1 MFKLIFIV
9 ICVIYFANAL
19 DISNT
24 FAYSHSPPSRRNRLN
39 NKLTYRYG
47 DKIYDSYKYHEYS
60 PSYIV
65 ISNQNKH
72 FIDLS
77 SEMKKNRINYLF
89 MNLDY
94 FTLNEIE
101 ELKEFGLELDK
112 IDIYSQ
118 PIIFSDDCSYFGGA
132 FEMYEVIFRNTNCE

>member
-1 MFKLIFIV
+1 MYSLIYIIV
-9 ICVIYFANAL
+9 CGAYIINAL

-24 FAYSHSPPSRRNRLN
+24 FGYISNPSRKNRLN
-39 NKLTYRYG
+39 NKLTYYYG
-47 DKIYDSYKYHEYS
+47 DKIYDSYKYNYDS
-60 PSYIV
+60 PTYIV

-72 FIDLS
+72 FIDMS

-89 MNLDY
+89 MNLNY

-101 ELKEFGLELDK
+101 ELRDYGLDLDK

-118 PIIFSDDCSYFGGA
+118 PVIFSEDCNYFGGA
-132 FEMYEVIFRNTNCE
+132 FEMYDVIFRSSNCE